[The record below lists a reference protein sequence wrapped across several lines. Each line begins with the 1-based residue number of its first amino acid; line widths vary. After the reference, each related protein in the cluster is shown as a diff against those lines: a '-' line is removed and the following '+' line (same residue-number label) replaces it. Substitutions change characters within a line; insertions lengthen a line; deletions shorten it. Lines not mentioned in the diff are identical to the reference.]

1 MRNQI
6 VDSLYN
12 GILKDTAEQYS
23 EIIER
28 FMEKYPTGKEIT
40 PEIFI
45 CCSILRSINF
55 KTINF
60 YVIKIIKFKF

>member
-12 GILKDTAEQYS
+12 GILKDTAEQHS

-45 CCSILRSINF
+45 CCSILRTFNINIF
-55 KTINF
+55 SEQQ
-60 YVIKIIKFKF
+60 

>member
-45 CCSILRSINF
+45 CCSILRSVNF
-55 KTINF
+55 KI
-60 YVIKIIKFKF
+60 

>member
-12 GILKDTAEQYS
+12 GILKDTAKQHS

-45 CCSILRSINF
+45 CCSILRTVIFHILYSSIL
-55 KTINF
+55 KTI
-60 YVIKIIKFKF
+60 